1 MDSTLSLNGALY
13 AELTP
18 AGAWYA
24 VSTRD
29 EGSDRQLL
37 LQLLQHGGEL
47 ALTETRLQEWCA
59 ADSPAQAL
67 AVLYRLQRLGFVSG
81 RSAARSVPAGSL
93 ESRLP
98 ALLAALSG
106 EGRALLADDNGL
118 YYATAGFRHEAAEQ
132 IAALAGDIITLS
144 RRHTRL
150 LNQNLGLG
158 AQAWALIDPAG
169 QAELG
174 FHPLYLGRQSFVL
187 VIGGQPRLGDNAFV
201 AMTEALCRR
210 YA

>member
-1 MDSTLSLNGALY
+1 MDAPLSLNSALY
-13 AELTP
+13 AEVTP

-24 VSTRD
+24 VSHGEARA
-29 EGSDRQLL
+29 DRKLL

-47 ALTETRLQEWCA
+47 PLNEARLQQWCETESPEQALT
-59 ADSPAQAL
+59 
-67 AVLYRLQRLGFVSG
+67 VLYRLQRLGFVQGRRDG
-81 RSAARSVPAGSL
+81 RSEPAGSL

-98 ALLAALSG
+98 ALLALLSG

-132 IAALAGDIITLS
+132 IAALAGDIIGMA
-144 RRHTRL
+144 RRHARL
-150 LNQNLGLG
+150 LQQNLGLG

-169 QAELG
+169 HAELG
-174 FHPLYLGRQSFVL
+174 FHPLYLGRQTFLL
-187 VIGGQPRLGDNAFV
+187 VIGGQPRLGDSAFV
-201 AMTEALCRR
+201 AIIEALCRR

>member
-1 MDSTLSLNGALY
+1 MDAPLSLNSTLY
-13 AELTP
+13 AEVTP

-24 VSTRD
+24 VSHAEARA
-29 EGSDRQLL
+29 DRQLL

-47 ALTETRLQEWCA
+47 PLNEARLQQWCEA
-59 ADSPAQAL
+59 ESAAQAL
-67 AVLYRLQRLGFVSG
+67 AVLYRLQRLGFVQG
-81 RSAARSVPAGSL
+81 RREARSEPAGSL

-98 ALLAALSG
+98 ALLAQLSG

-132 IAALAGDIITLS
+132 IAALAGDIIGMA
-144 RRHTRL
+144 RRHARL
-150 LNQNLGLG
+150 LQHNLGLA

-169 QAELG
+169 HAELG
-174 FHPLYLGRQSFVL
+174 FHPLYLGRQTFLL

-201 AMTEALCRR
+201 AIIEALCRR